1 MNGGR
6 EGLEGQ
12 GFQVLRQRTKFDM
25 PFWRRNLIRGLRLI
39 RAIRLIRGI
48 RLNGVIG
55 RSSDPPLLT
64 RRGSGLRELHTNS
77 LK

>member
-25 PFWRRNLIRGLRLI
+25 PFWRRNLIRGI
-39 RAIRLIRGI
+39 RGIRGI
-48 RLNGVIG
+48 RLNGVIAC
-55 RSSDPPLLT
+55 SSDPPFLT

-77 LK
+77 LNLLINNY